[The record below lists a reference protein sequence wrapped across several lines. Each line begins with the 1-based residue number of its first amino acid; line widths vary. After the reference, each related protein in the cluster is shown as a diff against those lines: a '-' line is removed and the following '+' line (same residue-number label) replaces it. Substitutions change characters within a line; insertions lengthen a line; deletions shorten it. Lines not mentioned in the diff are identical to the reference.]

1 MAAYGQN
8 TGSSASAFTLVKMLD
23 PDMKSTTLEEFGIYC
38 GTLAPFTNFF
48 MTLFPTIIVATG
60 SIMIP
65 SVAGAAIFVPAL
77 LLFFMSF
84 RK

>member
-1 MAAYGQN
+1 
-8 TGSSASAFTLVKMLD
+8 
-23 PDMKSTTLEEFGIYC
+23 
-38 GTLAPFTNFF
+38 